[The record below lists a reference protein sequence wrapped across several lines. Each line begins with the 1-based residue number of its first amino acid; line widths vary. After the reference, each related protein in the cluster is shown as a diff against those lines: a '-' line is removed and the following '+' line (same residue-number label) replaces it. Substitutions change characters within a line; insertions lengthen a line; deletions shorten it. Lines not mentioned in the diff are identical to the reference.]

1 MTNYSNI
8 NFTIIIPH
16 YNSPDLLD
24 RCVKSIPIRDDIQ
37 IIVVD
42 DCSPSSFDSLK
53 EHLYLRHPFVEL
65 YTTPKAGS
73 AGRARNIGL
82 DHAQG
87 KWLLFADADDLF
99 VNNLSDIFDSKIN
112 AEEDLIFFRKMSVL
126 SSNLTEKVNR
136 GGWNDKMIDLYFKNG
151 DETDLRRSFYA
162 PWCKMIKR
170 EIVVKNNIR
179 FDETRYSNDAFFSVS
194 VGLYS
199 KKIAVENYP
208 IYVLTVREGS
218 LVDNFCKKPGELDE
232 RADVCIRVQELLK
245 KYDYPIDLKFLSRYA
260 MNYYKEDKKNF
271 VTFIKRIKGLNISNR
286 QYFKEILYN
295 FKINET
301 YKLIIWLRF
310 KMLFT

>member
-1 MTNYSNI
+1 MTDNSYI
-8 NFTIIIPH
+8 NVTIIIPH

-24 RCVKSIPIRDDIQ
+24 RCIQSIPIRDDIQ

-42 DCSPSSFDSLK
+42 DCSPISFDSLK
-53 EHLYLRHPFVEL
+53 KHLYLSHPSVEI
-65 YTTPKAGS
+65 YKTPIGGS

-112 AEEDLIFFRKMSVL
+112 AEEDLIFFRKISVL
-126 SSNLTEKVNR
+126 SSDLTEKVDR
-136 GGWNDKMIDLYFKNG
+136 GGWNDKMIDLYLRNG

-199 KKIAVENYP
+199 KRIAVENYP

-232 RADVCIRVQELLK
+232 RANVCIRVQELLK
-245 KYDYPIDLKFLSRYA
+245 KHDFPVDLKFLSRFA
-260 MNYYKEDKKNF
+260 MNYYKEDNKNF
-271 VTFIKRIKGLNISNR
+271 HYFIKRIKALNIGNWHF
-286 QYFKEILYN
+286 FKEILYN
-295 FKINET
+295 YKINET

-310 KMLFT
+310 KMLFS